1 VKRSILFFGQLR
13 DAAGASV
20 LETVLPESVTDVP
33 ALIDWLGRE
42 NDPLRTALRRTGVR
56 VALDKAFVSREATL
70 GGAREVA
77 FMSPLSG
84 G

>member
-13 DAAGASV
+13 DAAGTSAFEADLPDSV
-20 LETVLPESVTDVP
+20 ADVP

-42 NDPLRTALRRTGVR
+42 NDHLRTALRRTGVR
-56 VALDKAFVSREATL
+56 VAIDKAFVSRNATL
-70 GGAREVA
+70 DGAREVA